1 VTCQAE
7 AIIEQGAIAYGSS
20 TDGDGYS
27 DGGMMGPG
35 MGSGPG
41 MMNGRNSG
49 WGGGLPFVGGALGML
64 GLVGGLLYWALE

>member
-1 VTCQAE
+1 MDL
-7 AIIEQGAIAYGSS
+7 S

-41 MMNGRNSG
+41 MMTAGTVAGVAGCRSSAGHSECWG
-49 WGGGLPFVGGALGML
+49 WSVDSSTGHWSEVTLLPGVMIPR
-64 GLVGGLLYWALE
+64 